1 MDLKEVILN
10 ELLTDDSSTD
20 SGQDSERIRRQYE
33 VADEELKAVLDDVF
47 ISLTGYGL
55 RTLIEK
61 ACWQA
66 R

>member
-1 MDLKEVILN
+1 MILN

-33 VADEELKAVLDDVF
+33 VADGELKAVLDDVF
-47 ISLTGYGL
+47 ISLTGFGL